1 MLKEIIIEQNKHWQ
15 HKYKSYIKR
24 DALDKLISYLPLKQ
38 IITITGIRR
47 CGKSTLAKQLINY
60 LINNNTHPQ
69 NILFLNLEQPF
80 FLNHNHN
87 AQYLDVI
94 FNEYLKLCNP
104 QGRVYVFFDEIQ
116 FFHNWQVYIKS
127 QYENNNIKY
136 ILTGSNSSMLS
147 NELNTLLSGRSLN
160 VHLQTFSF
168 NEFLNYKNID
178 YSNEI
183 ARTKNKILIARA
195 KDEYLLWGGF
205 YEVFDAP
212 DDEVKRDILL
222 SYTKNIIYQDII
234 PRYKIR
240 NNEIIEKL
248 LFYLL
253 ENPGLILNYTTLA
266 NTFNISDKTIKEYLK
281 YLEEVFLIA
290 RIDKFHHKTK
300 EMIKSSKKV
309 YILDNGLLQLSLR
322 NKQNMGNSLENW
334 VFNILF
340 LPQNLYYLKE
350 DKEIDFYENNNL
362 YQVCFDISDAN
373 TKKREIVAFN
383 SFATTT
389 TTKNLITYDNNNNID
404 DIKVISI
411 DNFALK

>member
-168 NEFLNYKNID
+168 SEFLNYKNID

-362 YQVCFDISDAN
+362 YQVCFDISDAK

>member
-168 NEFLNYKNID
+168 SEFLNYKNID

-212 DDEVKRDILL
+212 YDEVKRDILL

>member
-168 NEFLNYKNID
+168 SEFLNYKNID

-205 YEVFDAP
+205 YEVFNAP

-350 DKEIDFYENNNL
+350 ERD
-362 YQVCFDISDAN
+362 
-373 TKKREIVAFN
+373 
-383 SFATTT
+383 
-389 TTKNLITYDNNNNID
+389 
-404 DIKVISI
+404 
-411 DNFALK
+411 

>member
-168 NEFLNYKNID
+168 SEFLNYKNID

-205 YEVFDAP
+205 YEVFNAP

>member
-147 NELNTLLSGRSLN
+147 NELNTLLGGRSLN

-168 NEFLNYKNID
+168 SEFLNYKNID